1 MSLIK
6 KVFISILSITFIS
19 ILICFLLEK
28 TSYIDQNFYNVI
40 IKFKNENMT
49 NFFKIITELG
59 GVIFTVIVCVLS
71 LIIFKKKG
79 LYFCINIIS
88 VVLLNNILKHIIMRP
103 RPTGLNLINESGYS
117 FPSGHSMNSCAMF
130 GFLIYLLLKSNLNK
144 YLKIIFISICSIII
158 LLVMTSRV
166 YLGVH
171 YFTDVCAGCI
181 LSIIWLLFYTEY
193 LDKKK
198 VY

>member
-6 KVFISILSITFIS
+6 KVIISILSIIYIS
-19 ILICFLLEK
+19 LLICVLLDK
-28 TSYIDQNFYNVI
+28 TSYIDQNLYNAI
-40 IKFKNENMT
+40 IKLKSENMT

-59 GVIFTVIVCVLS
+59 GVIFTIIVCVLS

-79 LYFCINIIS
+79 LYFCINISS

-130 GFLIYLLLKSNLNK
+130 GFLIYLLIKSNLNK

-158 LLVMTSRV
+158 LLIMTSRV

-181 LSIIWLLFYTEY
+181 LSIIWLLFYTKY